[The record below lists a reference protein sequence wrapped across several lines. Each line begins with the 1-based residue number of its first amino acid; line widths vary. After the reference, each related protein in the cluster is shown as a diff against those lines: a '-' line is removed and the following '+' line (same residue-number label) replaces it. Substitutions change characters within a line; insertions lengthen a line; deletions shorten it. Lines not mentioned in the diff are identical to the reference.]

1 VSLVGG
7 IGENDAVLNHS
18 GHHMRDPHP

>member
-7 IGENDAVLNHS
+7 IGENDALLDHS
-18 GHHMRDPHP
+18 GHHVGDPHP

>member
-7 IGENDAVLNHS
+7 IGENDALLDHS